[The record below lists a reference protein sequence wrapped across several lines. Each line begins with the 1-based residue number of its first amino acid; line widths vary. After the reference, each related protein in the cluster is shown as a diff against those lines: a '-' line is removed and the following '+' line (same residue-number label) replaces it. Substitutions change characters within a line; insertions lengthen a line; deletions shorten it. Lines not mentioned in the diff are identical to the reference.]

1 MCNFARQYLNIN
13 DHIVVSTWSELTRE
27 SADIDGSGKIV
38 GEGRLVQL
46 VNLKGDL
53 EGLAYRESGS
63 FDGANDTR
71 AEFKWDATNPVSR
84 RMPVGVHSEERTGTA
99 TSHERE
105 ELVEARTTSS
115 FVEPLWPTSVKI
127 ASSREG
133 LIKSKRPIR
142 RGDKDAGLSTGGF
155 VSSVPN
161 TEAYT
166 GAAAMRPW

>member
-1 MCNFARQYLNIN
+1 MCNFARQYLNISV
-13 DHIVVSTWSELTRE
+13 HIVVSTRFELTRG

-84 RMPVGVHSEERTGTA
+84 RMPVGVHSDERTGTA
-99 TSHERE
+99 TSHER
-105 ELVEARTTSS
+105 ASS
-115 FVEPLWPTSVKI
+115 WKRGRRRRFVEPLRSTSVKI
-127 ASSREG
+127 ASSHG
-133 LIKSKRPIR
+133 SLIKSKRAIR
-142 RGDKDAGLSTGGF
+142 RGDKDAPTCRQ
-155 VSSVPN
+155 VDSSPPLR
-161 TEAYT
+161 T
-166 GAAAMRPW
+166 